1 MILTCPECATRY
13 QADAAKFPPQ
23 GRDVRCAK
31 CAHVWRQLPPE
42 PEVEPQEAEPVSAPK
57 PAPDPEPA
65 PRPQSYAQS
74 FAQPPVKPMEPMAR
88 RAPSAPKT
96 PRAWPRLA
104 GLAAGWIGLAV
115 IVLALGGAIALYR
128 HQLVSAWP
136 QSASLYAG
144 LGMKTNA
151 TGIEVDNLKYHEET
165 QDGEPVLAVSG
176 TLVNVGKSE
185 LPVPQIRVTLSDG
198 DNRELY
204 HWTFAPDVLTLEPG
218 QSVPFVTR
226 LSSPPA
232 AARHLDVRFAKA
244 GE

>member
-13 QADAAKFPPQ
+13 EADAAKFPPQ

-42 PEVEPQEAEPVSAPK
+42 PEIEPQEIFAEPAPESE
-57 PAPDPEPA
+57 PEPA
-65 PRPQSYAQS
+65 PKPQSYV
-74 FAQPPVKPMEPMAR
+74 QPPIQPSLKPMAAMAPQVS
-88 RAPSAPKT
+88 AAPKT
-96 PRAWPRLA
+96 PRGRSHLA

-115 IVLALGGAIALYR
+115 IVLALGAAIALYR
-128 HQLVSAWP
+128 QQVVTAWP

-144 LGMKTNA
+144 LGMKTKA

-165 QDGEPVLAVSG
+165 EDGEPVLAVSG

-204 HWTFAPDVLTLEPG
+204 HWTFTPDILTLEPG
-218 QSVPFVTR
+218 QSIPFVTR